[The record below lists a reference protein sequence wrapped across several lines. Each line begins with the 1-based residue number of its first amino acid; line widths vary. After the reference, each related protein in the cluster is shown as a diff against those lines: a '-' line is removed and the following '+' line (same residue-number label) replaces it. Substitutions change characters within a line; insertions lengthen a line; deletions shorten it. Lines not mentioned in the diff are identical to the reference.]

1 MFDIINKLLYPTVF
15 VNIIVKHSTTAVY
28 IEIIK
33 NKVVI
38 DSAQK
43 SFETT
48 AVDEEMYEFITSY
61 TRESPFYYISL
72 LDPSEEQGAV
82 PTCSKNSIW
91 NFSDLS
97 NSEHICFNNKWT
109 YYSSKYDL
117 LNLEKKY
124 VTIGLD
130 FLFSPF
136 IVLHNFFIDKI
147 NTHKAMYVLIEESY
161 MSLTIFDNS
170 ELLFAQ
176 HIDVENYKQSDE
188 LSMEDH
194 SVLEEEMEEME
205 ETIDLDDLDA
215 LEELDDF
222 GDIEDL
228 DTLEE
233 MDDFAQT
240 HDLEEELKQDEEI
253 KLLERESENFNE
265 DYQRFLLIQSA
276 IKYFYKDDKFNS
288 EFIETIYIADS
299 IKVSRDLKKYLEEEM
314 FLSVYIRHMDLV
326 KEICETAKLELQ

>member
-1 MFDIINKLLYPTVF
+1 MFDIMNKLLYPTVF

-38 DSAQK
+38 ESAEQ

-48 AVDEEMYEFITSY
+48 SVDEEMYEFITSY
-61 TRESPFYYISL
+61 TRETPFYYISL

-82 PTCSKNSIW
+82 PTCSKNSILS
-91 NFSDLS
+91 FIDLS
-97 NSEHICFNNKWT
+97 NSKQVCFNNKWT
-109 YYSSKYDL
+109 YYSSRYDL

-124 VTIGLD
+124 ATIGLD

-136 IVLHNFFIDKI
+136 ILLHNFFVDKI
-147 NTHKAMYVLIEESY
+147 DTHKAMYVLIEESY
-161 MSLTIFDNS
+161 MSLAIFDNS

-194 SVLEEEMEEME
+194 SALEDEMEEME

-240 HDLEEELKQDEEI
+240 KDLEEELKQDDEI

-276 IKYFYKDDKFNS
+276 IKYFYKDEKFNS

-299 IKVSRDLKKYLEEEM
+299 IKVSRDFKKYLEEEM